1 MITIRTLPASDER
14 FRAILPASR
23 GLLSS
28 ESTGLEAELNG
39 LSAGLAL
46 VDPDRSSGVG
56 RIEALHTPELF
67 RRLGVGSRLLLEAE
81 RRLLDAGCRRS
92 RIDVTVR
99 QGRPSPEMDF
109 LRKRGYGGDT
119 LRRRTYTLRTSGGP
133 DEGWFNRL
141 RLPDGAELVPLLSAG
156 GNERKQIV
164 ELLMSG
170 VSSDLDPF
178 REEQRL
184 HAEFSLLLKLGGQ
197 VAGWVSVQETASNLL
212 LVRTMYVR
220 PELRFP
226 GGGFALFAEISRRFG
241 LTERYAYLT
250 FNVAGGNEA
259 MLRIAE
265 RKLARHAANVKSLVR
280 LEKEL

>member
-1 MITIRTLPASDER
+1 MITIRPLPVSDER
-14 FRAILPASR
+14 FRAILPVRHGPLPSASI
-23 GLLSS
+23 
-28 ESTGLEAELNG
+28 GLEAELDG

-46 VDPDRSSGVG
+46 VVPDRSAGIG
-56 RIEALHTPELF
+56 RIEVLHTPELF

-92 RIDVTVR
+92 RIDITVR
-99 QGRPSPEMDF
+99 HGRPSSEMDF
-109 LRKRGYGGDT
+109 LHKRGYGGDG
-119 LRRRTYTLRTSGGP
+119 LRRRTYTLRTSGGA

-141 RLPDGAELVPLLSAG
+141 RLPDGAELIPLLSAG
-156 GNERKQIV
+156 DNERRQIV

-178 REEQRL
+178 REERRL
-184 HAEFSLLLKLGGQ
+184 HAEFSLLLTLGGQ
-197 VAGWVSVQETASNLL
+197 VAGWVSAQETASNLL

-220 PELRFP
+220 PELRLP
-226 GGGFALFAEISRRFG
+226 GGGFALLAEISRRFA

-250 FNVAGGNEA
+250 FNVAGGNAA

-265 RKLARHAANVKSLVR
+265 RKLTRHAANVKSRIR